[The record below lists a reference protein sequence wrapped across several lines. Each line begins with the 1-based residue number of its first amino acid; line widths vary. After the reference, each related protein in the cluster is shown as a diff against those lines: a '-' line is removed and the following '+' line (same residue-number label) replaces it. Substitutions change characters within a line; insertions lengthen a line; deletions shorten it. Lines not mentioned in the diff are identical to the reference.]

1 MLESHDVAEIQDDL
15 ERGAAQKKGYSM
27 KTYWMA
33 VIPIGLLLAACDR
46 PEQSAAQTA
55 VESANAPTSED
66 AFVKAF
72 VAAISAKDASKRE
85 ALLHPK
91 CRAAVT
97 DANRAFFDEM
107 SEGDLALE
115 IPADYGLTVTPIAP
129 DDALPFASM
138 VTYPAR
144 PTHTVQI
151 DYEKSENKG
160 VTLVRWVVVEEG
172 KWWLCQPIPTAEAL
186 AKRREMK
193 NEAKRRQARAA
204 ELKAELKD
212 PLLAELED
220 FLEQGQKIQAMKH
233 YRDTTGEGLAM
244 AKAVVELIQA
254 ESGP

>member
-1 MLESHDVAEIQDDL
+1 MLQIHDVAAIQDNL
-15 ERGAAQKKGYSM
+15 ERGAAQKREYSM
-27 KTYWMA
+27 RTYWMA
-33 VIPIGLLLAACDR
+33 VLPIGLLLAACDR
-46 PEQSAAQTA
+46 PKQSAARTP

-72 VAAISAKDASKRE
+72 VSAINAKDASQLE
-85 ALLHPK
+85 ALIHPK

-97 DANRAFFDEM
+97 DSSRAFFDEM
-107 SEGDLALE
+107 SKRDLARK
-115 IPADYGLTVTPIAP
+115 IPADYGLTVTPIAA
-129 DDALPFASM
+129 DDPLPFAAM

-151 DYEKSENKG
+151 DYEESENRG

-172 KWWLCQPIPTAEAL
+172 KWWLCQPIPTAEAI

-193 NEAKRRQARAA
+193 NEAERRRTRAA

-220 FLEQGQKIQAMKH
+220 FLEQGQEIQAMKH
-233 YRDTTGEGLAM
+233 YRDASGEGLAM

-254 ESGP
+254 EGGP